1 VHVELQP
8 GETCN
13 INNLRMIFK
22 GPNKD
27 EDIHCY
33 QVDMDFETTGN
44 IKCMQ
49 EFLPNETM
57 FCIVMLKS
65 GFLKMAGCTLSL
77 E

>member
-1 VHVELQP
+1 MRISTGKRASGLKEVV
-8 GETCN
+8 GS
-13 INNLRMIFK
+13 
-22 GPNKD
+22 
-27 EDIHCY
+27 Y
-33 QVDMDFETTGN
+33 QVNMDFEKTGN

-49 EFLPNETM
+49 EFLPNESM

>member
-1 VHVELQP
+1 MRTSTGKSKILLID
-8 GETCN
+8 GS
-13 INNLRMIFK
+13 
-22 GPNKD
+22 
-27 EDIHCY
+27 Y
-33 QVDMDFETTGN
+33 QVDMDFEKTGN

-49 EFLPNETM
+49 EFLPNEAM